1 LQSQVF
7 TVTVASCSHL
17 HFIASRYVSLSS
29 FGFLYASSSRLGD
42 LGLPGNFPA
51 DTAVTD
57 KAAGRIKYWLTAY
70 LQTLLDCA
78 VGVASTEGEIEK

>member
-1 LQSQVF
+1 M
-7 TVTVASCSHL
+7 
-17 HFIASRYVSLSS
+17 
-29 FGFLYASSSRLGD
+29 GD